1 MSSKASKT
9 VLTAAPGVRK
19 FWQDNATLAA
29 KVAGNAGVSTA
40 SVLGPEGD
48 LSRLR
53 GRMNPA
59 FYEKGTEGG
68 DILAKNGFRYS
79 EIPSG
84 GQSSARTVSIPR
96 VSPKTGRAVSPTV
109 LPLAEARA
117 LAGQPSNTKGVPSKA
132 ARVKV
137 AEALTAA
144 GR

>member
-1 MSSKASKT
+1 MSSKSSKT

-29 KVAGNAGVSTA
+29 KVADNAGVTTA
-40 SVLGPEGD
+40 SVLGD
-48 LSRLR
+48 NIR

-59 FYEKGTEGG
+59 FYLGGSEGG
-68 DILAKNGFRYS
+68 DILAKNGLRYA
-79 EIPSG
+79 EIPKG

-96 VSPKTGRAVSPTV
+96 VSPKTGRAVTPTV
-109 LPLAEARA
+109 LPLSEART
-117 LAGQPSNTKGVPSKA
+117 LAGCEGRKGVLSKA
-132 ARVKV
+132 DRVKV